1 MLLTILIISTIA
13 NGILL
18 FNFLKQKRLVEELE
32 IKLKI
37 TTDYANRVAEKSLK
51 DESVKQFKAE
61 KPASIEVN
69 NLEQKP
75 KKSTRR
81 GRKKKPNNAQ

>member
-69 NLEQKP
+69 TLEQKP
-75 KKSTRR
+75 KKNTRR

>member
-1 MLLTILIISTIA
+1 MLLTILIISTIV
-13 NGILL
+13 NVLL
-18 FNFLKQKRLVEELE
+18 FFNYTKQKTLVEELE

-37 TTDYANRVAEKSLK
+37 TTDYANRAAKTTLEKAV
-51 DESVKQFKAE
+51 VKQVKAE
-61 KPASIEVN
+61 KTTSTEVI

-81 GRKKKPNNAQ
+81 GRKKRTNNAQ

>member
-61 KPASIEVN
+61 KPA
-69 NLEQKP
+69 
-75 KKSTRR
+75 
-81 GRKKKPNNAQ
+81 